1 MSDTKTPAGGN
12 ILTELGMDESFRDTL
27 STVDEQ
33 GKRIWLY
40 PKKPGGKLFN
50 ARQVVGYLLFA
61 FMIIVPFIKVNGHPL
76 FLLNVMERKFI
87 VFGTVFWPQDFHLVA
102 MGLITFMIF
111 IIMFTVIFGRVWC
124 GWTCPQ
130 TIFMEL
136 IYRRI
141 EYFVEGDAV
150 KQKRLQEGPWNA
162 EKVRKRVIKHLLFLF
177 VSFVIAHIVQAWVVG
192 IEQVYA
198 NFTTPPRENLGGFIT
213 MVVITLLIYG
223 IYARFREQMCTTFC
237 PYGRLQGVLLG
248 NDSMVVGYDYKRG
261 EPRGKAKDKEKANL
275 GDCVDDG
282 LCVRVC
288 PTGIDIRNG
297 TQLECVNC
305 TACID
310 ACDDIMERLNR
321 PKRLIGFHSINGIET
336 GNHFRFSGRQKA
348 YSILLVGLLGLMV
361 ALGFMRSEI
370 EGTVLRSPGTLY
382 YDNDDG
388 TISNLYQLQVVNKTF
403 EDVNYRITTDF
414 EGARIQVIGDTGET
428 MLLESSEEEEHM
440 FFIFIPKENIHK
452 LSTKLKVYVEAED
465 GRILDKSNTTF
476 LGPMKSRVP

>member
-1 MSDTKTPAGGN
+1 MSDDSAAKSGN
-12 ILTELGMDESFRDTL
+12 ILTDLGIDESFRDTL
-27 STVDEQ
+27 STVDEH

-50 ARQVVGYLLFA
+50 ARQAVGYLLFA
-61 FMIIVPFIKVNGHPL
+61 FMVVVPFIKVNGHPL

-102 MGLITFMIF
+102 MGLITFIIF

-141 EYFVEGDAV
+141 EYWVEGDAV
-150 KQKRLQEGPWNA
+150 KQKRLQESPWSA
-162 EKVRKRVIKHLLFLF
+162 EKIRKRGIKHALFLF
-177 VSFVIAHIVQAWVVG
+177 VSFVIAHIVQAWIVG

-198 NFTTPPRENLGGFIT
+198 NFTTPPRENLAGFLTMLIT
-213 MVVITLLIYG
+213 TLIIYG

-248 NDSMVVGYDYKRG
+248 NDTMVVGYDYKRG

-275 GDCVDDG
+275 GDCVDCG

-288 PTGIDIRNG
+288 PTGIDIRHG

-310 ACDDIMERLNR
+310 ACDDIMEKLDR
-321 PKRLIGFHSINGIET
+321 PKRLIGFHSINGIES
-336 GNHFRFSGRQKA
+336 GLIFKFSARQKA
-348 YSILLVGLLGLMV
+348 YSLLMVGLLGLMIT
-361 ALGFMRSEI
+361 LGFMRSSLEA
-370 EGTVLRSPGTLY
+370 TVLRSPGTLY
-382 YDNDDG
+382 YKNDDG
-388 TISNLYQLQVVNKTF
+388 TISNLYQMQIINKTF
-403 EDVNYRITTDF
+403 EAIVYDIKTDF
-414 EGARIQVIGDTGET
+414 EGARIQFIGNLEEKVI
-428 MLLESSEEEEHM
+428 ESDAEQEMM
-440 FFIFIPKENIHK
+440 FFIFIPKEK
-452 LSTKLKVYVEAED
+452 VTQLSTKIRIIVESED
-465 GRILDKSNTTF
+465 GKILDKSKTTF
-476 LGPMKSRVP
+476 LGPLQAGGS